1 MARKLRI
8 TEKTS
13 RITARGQTTVPKVVR
28 EALGV
33 DYGGRIAFRVEG
45 ERVTVHRADGDA
57 GRDPAIAAFLSM
69 LEGDIAAGNVRA
81 ELPQDVRRALDE
93 VAGLEID
100 PDEEIEGEVEI
111 E

>member
-1 MARKLRI
+1 MNRKFRV

-13 RITARGQTTVPKVVR
+13 RITAKGQTTVPKAVR

-33 DYGGRIAFRVEG
+33 DYGGRIAFRMEG
-45 ERVTVHRADGDA
+45 ERVTVHRVGEDA
-57 GRDPAIAAFLSM
+57 DPAIAAFLAM

-81 ELPQDVRRALDE
+81 ELPQDVVRALDE

-100 PDEEIEGEVEI
+100 PDEKIAGEVEI

>member
-1 MARKLRI
+1 MRRKFRV

-13 RITARGQTTVPKVVR
+13 RITAKGQTTVPKAVR

-33 DYGGRIAFRVEG
+33 DYGGRIAFRMEG
-45 ERVTVHRADGDA
+45 DRVTVHRANGDA
-57 GRDPAIAAFLSM
+57 KRDPAIAAFLTM

-81 ELPQDVRRALDE
+81 ELPEDVRRALDE

-100 PDEEIEGEVEI
+100 PHEEIEGEVEI

>member
-1 MARKLRI
+1 MHRKFRV

-13 RITARGQTTVPKVVR
+13 RITARGQTTVPKAVR

-45 ERVTVHRADGDA
+45 DRVTVRRADENA
-57 GRDPAIAAFLSM
+57 DPAIAAFLSM

-81 ELPQDVRRALDE
+81 ELPPGVARALTE

>member
-1 MARKLRI
+1 MNRKFRV

-13 RITARGQTTVPKVVR
+13 RITAKGQTTVPKAVR

-45 ERVTVHRADGDA
+45 ERVTVHRAAEDA
-57 GRDPAIAAFLSM
+57 DPAIAAFLSM
-69 LEGDIAAGNVRA
+69 LEGDIASGNVRA
-81 ELPQDVRRALDE
+81 DLPQDVRRALAE

-100 PDEEIEGEVEI
+100 PDEEIKGEVEI